1 MKIAV
6 RYLII
11 VSFSICL
18 ATNCYS
24 VNDTRKD
31 DNLIVKTTENDSL
44 KARINKLEKL
54 IEDGSYT
61 RIPNKDFENL
71 IDNKIQGSIRDT
83 IKWWIIFIGALI
95 TVLGFI
101 ANKLANT
108 YLQNIVDGKVNQL
121 KNENEE
127 RIKSISNHY
136 FSIVIDSLLEFKIG
150 NIAKMDYVVE
160 ESVVNDLE
168 RIYLKDDSISITRK
182 NKVYLI
188 DTIMHC
194 YYCNPNFQDR
204 IKKMIEL
211 IKKYEEEYTLL
222 ASTYF
227 NAAIAFSVMYHKY
240 GSKDSLNAAFENCNK
255 SLKIL
260 PDYGLAFALKLELY
274 IMAISKAFD
283 LAEETQF
290 KNELLKVFKDIE
302 NNQSEILCKELISRL
317 EMDKESYFLP
327 YLENLYQEYA
337 VEMTKIIVRSSADQQ
352 PAKQTIDPINL
363 EKK

>member
-1 MKIAV
+1 MKTSI

-11 VSFSICL
+11 TSICFAINCFSSNDVL
-18 ATNCYS
+18 KGNELTMKATE
-24 VNDTRKD
+24 T
-31 DNLIVKTTENDSL
+31 NDSL
-44 KARINKLEKL
+44 KARIIKLEKL
-54 IEDGSYT
+54 IDDGSYT

-71 IDNKIQGSIRDT
+71 IDNKIQSSIRDT
-83 IKWWIIFIGALI
+83 VKWWIIFIGALI
-95 TVLGFI
+95 AMLGFI

-150 NIAKMDYVVE
+150 NIAKMDYIVD

-168 RIYLKDDSISITRK
+168 KIYLKDDSITITRK
-182 NKVYLI
+182 NKVFLI

-204 IKKMIEL
+204 IKKMIDL
-211 IKKYEEEYTLL
+211 IRKYEEEYTLY

-227 NAAIAFSVMYHKY
+227 NAAIAFSVMYHNY

-260 PDYGLAFALKLELY
+260 PDYGLAFALKLELF

-283 LAEETQF
+283 ENEKTQF
-290 KNELLKVFKDIE
+290 KSELLKVFKDVE
-302 NNQSEILCKELISRL
+302 NNNSEILCKELIGRL
-317 EMDKESYFLP
+317 EMDKKSYFMP
-327 YLENLYQEYA
+327 YLEKLFDEYPD
-337 VEMTKIIVRSSADQQ
+337 EMSKIIVRATSNLQS
-352 PAKQTIDPINL
+352 PVTTTDPINL